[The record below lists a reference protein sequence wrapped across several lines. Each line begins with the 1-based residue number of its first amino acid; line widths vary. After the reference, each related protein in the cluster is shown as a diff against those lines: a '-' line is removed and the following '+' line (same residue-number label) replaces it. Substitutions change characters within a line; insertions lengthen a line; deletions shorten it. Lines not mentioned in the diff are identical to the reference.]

1 MKLSMIGAGY
11 VGLVSG
17 ACFSEY
23 GFEVTCVDVDAD
35 RIARLQRGEVP
46 IYEAGLDELM
56 ARNMQAGRLSFSE
69 DVGGAVA
76 EADLVLLAVGTPSRR
91 GDGEADLT
99 YVYAAARQI
108 APHLK
113 QGAVVV
119 TKSTV
124 VPGTNRQVRR
134 IIAEER
140 PGLDFSVASNPE
152 FLREGAAVEDFM
164 HPNRVVIGVHDER
177 GEEAMRAL
185 YRPLSLREAPLVVT
199 TLENAELIKYAANSF
214 LAMKV
219 TFINEVADLC
229 EQVGGDVQEVAQA
242 IGLDNRIGGKFLHPG
257 PGFGGSCFPK
267 DTRAFVA
274 TGNRFG
280 ARQRLI
286 ETAVEVNQARIGTMV
301 GKIVEALEGAEGR
314 TVAVLGL
321 AFKPNTDDIREAP
334 SLAIIPALQA
344 AGVSVRAHDPAAMA
358 RARAELDGVEFSD
371 SPYAAAEGADAVVIL
386 TEWNAYRALD
396 LERLKATMAGRLV
409 VDLRNIYKP
418 QEMEA
423 AGFTYVSVGR
433 ATGRVAEAEFARGR
447 RQESGA

>member
-1 MKLSMIGAGY
+1 MKLTMIGAGY

-17 ACFSEY
+17 VCFSEY
-23 GFEVTCVDVDAD
+23 GFDVTCVDVDTD
-35 RIARLQRGEVP
+35 RIGRLQRGEVL

-69 DVGGAVA
+69 DIGGAVA
-76 EADLVLLAVGTPSRR
+76 EADVVLLAVGTPSRR
-91 GDGEADLT
+91 GDGEADLS
-99 YVYAAARQI
+99 YVYAAGRQI

-164 HPNRVVIGVHDER
+164 HPNRVVIGVHDQR
-177 GEEAMRAL
+177 GEEVMRAL
-185 YRPLSLREAPLVVT
+185 YRPLSLREAPLVIT

-229 EQVGGDVQEVAQA
+229 EQIGGDVQVVAQA
-242 IGLDNRIGGKFLHPG
+242 IGLDNRIGAKFLHPG
-257 PGFGGSCFPK
+257 PGYGGSCFPK

-286 ETAVEVNQARIGTMV
+286 ETAVEVNEARIGTMV
-301 GKIVEALEGAEGR
+301 RKIAEALETTEGKS
-314 TVAVLGL
+314 VAVLGL
-321 AFKPNTDDIREAP
+321 AFKPNTDDVREAP

-344 AGVSVRAHDPAAMA
+344 AGATVRAHDPAAME
-358 RARAELDGVEFSD
+358 RARDELEDVEWSD
-371 SPYAAAEGADAVVIL
+371 SPYAAAEGADAVIIL

-396 LERLKATMAGRLV
+396 LERLKTAMAGRLI

-418 QEMEA
+418 QEMQA

-433 ATGRVAEAEFARGR
+433 AVGRVAEADFAHGR

>member
-1 MKLSMIGAGY
+1 MRIAMIGAGY

-23 GFEVTCVDVDAD
+23 GFDVVCVDSDSA
-35 RIARLQRGEVP
+35 RIADLNRGVVP
-46 IYEAGLDELM
+46 IYETGLEALVE
-56 ARNMQAGRLSFSE
+56 RNVAAGRLSFSTDLPE
-69 DVGGAVA
+69 VVGHADVVM
-76 EADLVLLAVGTPSRR
+76 LAVGTPSRR

-99 YVYAAARQI
+99 FVYQAAKDVA
-108 APHLK
+108 AHL
-113 QGAVVV
+113 QPGAVVV

-140 PGLDFSVASNPE
+140 PGLEFSVASNPE
-152 FLREGAAVEDFM
+152 FLREGAAVDDFM
-164 HPNRVVIGVHDER
+164 RPNRVVIGVHDER
-177 GEEAMRAL
+177 GEQVMRAL

-229 EQVGGDVQEVAQA
+229 EQIGGDVQVVADA
-242 IGLDNRIGGKFLHPG
+242 IGHDHRIGPKFLHPG

-274 TGNRFG
+274 AGKRFG

-286 ETAVEVNQARIGTMV
+286 ETVVSVNEHRAEAMVEKVLAALGEPV
-301 GKIVEALEGAEGR
+301 GKRVG
-314 TVAVLGL
+314 VLGL

-334 SLAIIPALQA
+334 SLTIIPALQE
-344 AGVSVRAHDPAAMA
+344 AGIAVQAHDPAAMQ
-358 RARAELDGVEFSD
+358 RARELLDSVEFCEG
-371 SPYAAAEGADAVVIL
+371 PYEAAADTDAVIIL

-396 LERLKATMAGRLV
+396 LERLKAIMAGRV
-409 VDLRNIYKP
+409 IVDLRNIYAP
-418 QEMEA
+418 QDMAA
-423 AGFTYVSVGR
+423 AGFDYVSVGR
-433 ATGRVAEAEFARGR
+433 TSGRIADATFARAKG
-447 RQESGA
+447 

>member
-1 MKLSMIGAGY
+1 MKLTMIGAGY

-23 GFEVTCVDVDAD
+23 GFDVTCVDVDAD
-35 RIARLQRGEVP
+35 RIARLRAGEVP
-46 IYEAGLDELM
+46 IYEAGIDELM
-56 ARNMQAGRLSFSE
+56 ARNMEAGRLSFS
-69 DVGGAVA
+69 DDFGGAVA
-76 EADLVLLAVGTPSRR
+76 GADVVLLAVGTPSRR

-99 YVYAAARQI
+99 YVYAASRQI
-108 APHLK
+108 AAHLK
-113 QGAVVV
+113 SGAVVV

-152 FLREGAAVEDFM
+152 FLREGAAVDDFM
-164 HPNRVVIGVHDER
+164 HPNRVVIGVHDQR
-177 GEEAMRAL
+177 GEEVMRAL
-185 YRPLSLREAPLVVT
+185 YRPLSLREAPLVIT

-229 EQVGGDVQEVAQA
+229 EQIGGDVQVVAQA
-242 IGLDNRIGGKFLHPG
+242 IGLDNRIGSKFLHPG

-286 ETAVEVNQARIGTMV
+286 ETAVEVNEQRIEAMV
-301 GKIVEALEGAEGR
+301 RKIVQALEAPKDK

-334 SLAIIPALQA
+334 SLAIVPALQA
-344 AGVSVRAHDPAAMA
+344 AGARVRAHDPAAME
-358 RARAELDGVEFSD
+358 RARDELAGVEWAD
-371 SPYAAAEGADAVVIL
+371 NPYAAADGAEAVVIL

-396 LERLKATMAGRLV
+396 LERLKAAMAGRLI

-433 ATGRVAEAEFARGR
+433 PNGRLEEADFARSR
-447 RQESGA
+447 RRESGG

>member
-1 MKLSMIGAGY
+1 MKLTMIGTGY

-17 ACFSEY
+17 VCFSEY
-23 GFEVTCVDVDAD
+23 GFEVTCVDADAAK
-35 RIARLQRGEVP
+35 IARLNRGEVP

-56 ARNMQAGRLSFSE
+56 ARNVAADRLRFTGDLAS
-69 DVGGAVA
+69 AVA
-76 EADLVLLAVGTPSRR
+76 ESDVVMLAVGTPSRR

-99 YVYAAARQI
+99 FVYAAAKQI

-113 QGAVVV
+113 PGAVVV

-124 VPGTNRQVRR
+124 LPGTNRQVRR

-152 FLREGAAVEDFM
+152 FLREGAAVDDFM
-164 HPNRVVIGVHDER
+164 RPNRVVIGVHDER
-177 GEEAMRAL
+177 GERVMRAL

-214 LAMKV
+214 LSMKV

-229 EQVGGDVQEVAQA
+229 EQIGGDVQVVAHA
-242 IGLDNRIGGKFLHPG
+242 IGLDHRIGQKFLHPG

-274 TGNRFG
+274 AGQRLG

-286 ETAVEVNQARIGTMV
+286 ETVVEVNELRAEKMAQKVLAALGEPE
-301 GKIVEALEGAEGR
+301 GKI
-314 TVAVLGL
+314 VAVLGL
-321 AFKPNTDDIREAP
+321 AFKPNTDDMREAP
-334 SLAIIPALQA
+334 SLTIIPALQG
-344 AGVSVRAHDPAAMA
+344 AGVTIRAHDPAAME
-358 RARAELDGVEFSD
+358 RAKTLFDRVEWCENPYESALD
-371 SPYAAAEGADAVVIL
+371 ADAVLIL

-396 LERLKATMAGRLV
+396 LERLKAAMAGRTV
-409 VDLRNIYKP
+409 IDLRNIYKP
-418 QEMEA
+418 QDMAA
-423 AGFTYVSVGR
+423 AGFDYTSVGR
-433 ATGRVAEAEFARGR
+433 ASSRIAEASFTRVKGQA
-447 RQESGA
+447 S